1 MFGFGLTGKITRAHV
16 VGAAVGVGVVA
27 VGYCL
32 YKRNKQKV
40 DEFLRSQGINVKTS
54 NAVNYEDMSIESLTE
69 VKEHL
74 EDLIA
79 EKEANSAS
87 VDCEICMEEKK

>member
-1 MFGFGLTGKITRAHV
+1 MVGFGITGKITKAHV
-16 VGAAVGVGVVA
+16 VGAVVGVGVVA

-32 YKRNKQKV
+32 YKKNKQKV

-54 NAVNYEDMSIESLTE
+54 NSMNYEEMSIENLTE

-79 EKEANSAS
+79 EKEAISAS